1 LPGAPLTFVVTT
13 EGERMRFPTKAIVIA
28 AVSLAAVT
36 AYAADVP
43 TLDVSKTCK
52 PIAGDRTFAIDT
64 DRCFKTEKAARDQL
78 TREWADFPVADRT
91 LCTQT
96 ATMGGTA
103 SYVEL
108 ITCLEMKR
116 DVAKLPDRTMTT
128 RPAALPKK

>member
-1 LPGAPLTFVVTT
+1 MGFPL
-13 EGERMRFPTKAIVIA
+13 RIA
-28 AVSLAAVT
+28 VLAVASLTAVA

-43 TLDVSKTCK
+43 TLDVAKTCR
-52 PIAGDRTFAIDT
+52 PIAGDRSLAIDT
-64 DRCFKTEKAARDQL
+64 DRCFKTEREARAQL
-78 TREWADFPVADRT
+78 TREWENFPAADRG

-116 DVAKLPDRTMTT
+116 DVAKLPDRTMTV
-128 RPAALPKK
+128 RPASLPKK